1 MFMFFFFLLSS
12 QAFLLKLHFSNVLLE
27 VKETHECAVW
37 NHQHVQNI
45 WGTLKALLGS
55 DDNCQESF

>member
-27 VKETHECAVW
+27 VKERYECAVW

-45 WGTLKALLGS
+45 WGTLKG
-55 DDNCQESF
+55 DIRI